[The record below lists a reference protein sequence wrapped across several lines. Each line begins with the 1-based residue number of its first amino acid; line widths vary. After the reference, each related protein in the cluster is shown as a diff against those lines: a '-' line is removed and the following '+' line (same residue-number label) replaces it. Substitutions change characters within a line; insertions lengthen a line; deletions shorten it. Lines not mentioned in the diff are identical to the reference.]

1 MLYSRFLFIKICYT
15 NLMEKI
21 IPIFFIFIGESLAI
35 YAEIIAAKGI
45 STFFDSFWKMT
56 GLMFIAG
63 VFLIAGYMFG
73 MKYLQNIWIV
83 GAISIASIVVVE
95 PLVTYLIFEEL
106 PTRGPMIGL
115 ILGVLAIISALFIK

>member
-1 MLYSRFLFIKICYT
+1 
-15 NLMEKI
+15 MEKI